1 MKVLIIDD
9 DQRFRETLVE
19 ELIDHNFKSKGFG
32 SFQEIVWENEEGYT
46 HAVVDLRLKNE
57 NGIEIVGKLRSL
69 FPSLRIIMLTGFG
82 SIATAVSAVKS
93 GADDYLSKPIDIEIL
108 ISTLQGKE
116 IIEIDEENSIEM
128 SLAKHEREY
137 IEMILEK
144 CEGNISKAARVLGL
158 HRQSLQ
164 RMLKKYPLKN

>member
-1 MKVLIIDD
+1 MNVLVIDD
-9 DQRFRETLVE
+9 DLNFRKSLVD
-19 ELIDHNFKSKGFG
+19 ELIDYGFESKGFS
-32 SFQEIVWENEEGYT
+32 SFNEVPQSEIDHFT

-57 NGIEIVGKLRSL
+57 NGIEIVSKLRAIKSD
-69 FPSLRIIMLTGFG
+69 LRIIMLTGFG

-93 GADDYLSKPIDIEIL
+93 GADDYLAKPVDIEIL
-108 ISTLQGKE
+108 IKTLKNEEITVDQGE
-116 IIEIDEENSIEM
+116 AVEM

-164 RMLKKYPLKN
+164 RMLKKYPLKD